1 MNRLDG
7 KVALISGAAR
17 GIGAETARLMVE
29 AGAKV
34 MVADVLGER
43 GRETVRTLGDAAPYV
58 HLDVTSEE
66 DWRAA
71 VAGAVDRFGK
81 LDILVNNA
89 GLFLGRDIETAR
101 LAEWERLSAVNLTG
115 VFLGTKLCLP
125 VLRDAARHSEHGSV
139 IVNTASTAGFVGSTQ
154 DPLYSMTKGGVT
166 LFTKSAAL
174 EFARKDYRIRVNSIH
189 PGTID
194 TDMGDQV
201 LVTRARNLGTD
212 DMEASRRQVIQR
224 LPIGRMG
231 TPNDIAKGIVFL
243 ASDDAAFMTGAG
255 LVTDGGITAQYETM
269 PVASDAA
276 VGSSRHPRAL
286 REISMAEVNL
296 SDPARIERLECR
308 LRALED
314 AEAIRNLR
322 ARWRVS
328 ARSVGLC
335 RASEGRVTDLT
346 PVAQP

>member
-17 GIGAETARLMVE
+17 GIGGETARLMVE

-34 MVADVLGER
+34 VVGDVLDEK
-43 GRETVRTLGDAAPYV
+43 GRETVRSLGDAAVYQ
-58 HLDVTSEE
+58 HLDVTSTD
-66 DWRAA
+66 DWDAA
-71 VAGAVDRFGK
+71 VAAAVGRFGR

-89 GLFLGRDIETAR
+89 GLFLGKDIEAVS

-125 VLRDAARHSEHGSV
+125 ALREAAQTSPHGSV
-139 IVNTASTAGFVGSTQ
+139 IVNLASTAGIVGSTQ

-174 EFARKDYRIRVNSIH
+174 EFARKGYRIRVNSMH

-201 LVTRARNLGTD
+201 LVARARNLGTND
-212 DMEASRRQVIQR
+212 IAAARQQVIER

-231 TPNDIAKGIVFL
+231 TPTDIAKGIVFL

-255 LVTDGGITAQYETM
+255 LVIDGGITAQ
-269 PVASDAA
+269 
-276 VGSSRHPRAL
+276 
-286 REISMAEVNL
+286 
-296 SDPARIERLECR
+296 
-308 LRALED
+308 
-314 AEAIRNLR
+314 
-322 ARWRVS
+322 
-328 ARSVGLC
+328 
-335 RASEGRVTDLT
+335 
-346 PVAQP
+346 